1 VKVDSTTHRTVA
13 VPSAAAG
20 VSVRLAVSLKGPQGP
35 ALLEVDDGGRRT
47 AVAVDVQRHDGVPDA
62 ALVVPQDLHDELGLG
77 DGGRWTLRQRPAVR
91 ASGLVLEP
99 ATVREPDRMTR
110 EIAAGGLAGALLTPA
125 PGGWEPLVIG
135 GSTYEIKEVRGANR
149 DAIVRIGPETSVEI
163 FAPGARAGVD
173 MVILADVSESMDVA
187 DVPKPS
193 GGYVKRIDV
202 LKRSLRALLAVRAAA
217 LGPAS
222 QVALL
227 AFDSKARTRFPN
239 AGGMATLDAASP
251 KAVTESFRKAVDQ
264 LAPRPGSH
272 TDIQRALHAAAE
284 LLNRHGRPANER
296 VIVLVS
302 DGADCPPRRPEDTG
316 RVFGAL
322 EEPVSLM
329 EHLHR
334 DMRVRLHAVGIST
347 EEWFHRRCEPNAR
360 LVPDHRLLQKLLL
373 AAGGGRP
380 TIGGVDDVGDY
391 FSEVGTGLR
400 YPVTGKLT
408 ALPALRLDKKA
419 LQKLTV
425 RRPSGPDRD
434 KLADEFAGLV
444 RSVNELSQRALGG
457 ALFQRGVL
465 PQVEYL
471 LLREVPGDTAEF
483 TRQLTTH
490 LRRLSPLPPDAGQTP
505 CVREWTALMKR
516 LNQALV
522 AERDL
527 GEVSRLCECPSREIP
542 DVAVAVLATLCRQL
556 RDVDRGL
563 GKLPPRSA
571 GVPAAR
577 RPVDAGGAVR
587 ALERTG
593 GRSFLP

>member
-1 VKVDSTTHRTVA
+1 Y
-13 VPSAAAG
+13 
-20 VSVRLAVSLKGPQGP
+20 L
-35 ALLEVDDGGRRT
+35 
-47 AVAVDVQRHDGVPDA
+47 
-62 ALVVPQDLHDELGLG
+62 
-77 DGGRWTLRQRPAVR
+77 
-91 ASGLVLEP
+91 
-99 ATVREPDRMTR
+99 
-110 EIAAGGLAGALLTPA
+110 
-125 PGGWEPLVIG
+125 
-135 GSTYEIKEVRGANR
+135 
-149 DAIVRIGPETSVEI
+149 
-163 FAPGARAGVD
+163 
-173 MVILADVSESMDVA
+173 
-187 DVPKPS
+187 
-193 GGYVKRIDV
+193 KRIDV

-227 AFDSKARTRFPN
+227 AFDSHARARFPA

-334 DMRVRLHAVGIST
+334 DMKVRLHAVGIST
-347 EEWFHRRCEPNAR
+347 EEWFLRRCEPHPR
-360 LVPDHRLLQKLLL
+360 LVPDHRLLQKLLA

-400 YPVTGKLT
+400 YPVTGRLT
-408 ALPALRLDKKA
+408 ARPELRLDRRT

-425 RRPSGPDRD
+425 RRPAGPDRD

-444 RSVNELSQRALGG
+444 RSVNELSERALGG

-471 LLREVPGDTAEF
+471 LLREVPQDTAEF
-483 TRQLTTH
+483 ARQLTAH
-490 LRRLSPLPPDAGQTP
+490 LRRLSPLPPGAAGHG

-527 GEVSRLCECPSREIP
+527 SEVSRVCRCASREIP
-542 DVAVAVLATLCRQL
+542 DVAVAVFGALCEQL

-563 GKLPPRSA
+563 RKLPTRPA
-571 GVPAAR
+571 GAPA
-577 RPVDAGGAVR
+577 
-587 ALERTG
+587 
-593 GRSFLP
+593 